1 MIDAFPSPGVIKKIL
16 GELQGSYLWQQSR
29 IVTRDHLAKV
39 GIILLF
45 IFIFMAIFAP
55 YIAPYSP
62 FDHLSLP
69 DGKLARLLPPSSQF
83 WLGTTSHGSDV
94 LSQTIMGSR
103 LAILVGLLSTLLIA
117 LIGTNIGLISGYFGG
132 KIDNLL
138 MRLTDIAYGIPF
150 LPFAIILVSFLG
162 VGTKSVIAAI
172 SLLLWR
178 TSARVIRSQVLSLKE
193 RPFVWAARS
202 AGASH
207 WRILYYHIAPNV
219 LPLTFL
225 YLALGVG
232 WAIITEASVS
242 FLGLGD
248 PAVVSWGQMLYYAF
262 TMGAMRRAWWWVL
275 PPGICIALIILA
287 CFLVGRAF
295 EEIAN
300 PRLRER

>member
-1 MIDAFPSPGVIKKIL
+1 MKSAGESPGFTGRFFEHL
-16 GELQGSYLWQQSR
+16 RGSYFWQQTR
-29 IVTRDHLAKV
+29 IVIRDPLAKV
-39 GIILLF
+39 GLFLLS
-45 IFIFMAIFAP
+45 IFLAMALFAP
-55 YIAPYSP
+55 YLAPYSP

-69 DGKLARLLPPSSQF
+69 DGKLARLLPPSAQF
-83 WLGTTSHGSDV
+83 WFGTTSHGSDV
-94 LSQTIMGSR
+94 FSQTIMGSR
-103 LAILVGLLSTLLIA
+103 LAILVGILSTFFIA
-117 LIGTNIGLISGYFGG
+117 LIGTNVGLISGYFGG
-132 KIDNLL
+132 KIDTLL
-138 MRLTDIAYGIPF
+138 MRITDVAYGIPF

-162 VGTKSVIAAI
+162 VGTKSIIAAI

-300 PRLRER
+300 PRLRQR

>member
-1 MIDAFPSPGVIKKIL
+1 MTDAFSSPGGIEKVL
-16 GELQGSYLWQQSR
+16 GELQGSYLWQQAR
-29 IVTRDHLAKV
+29 IVTRDPLAKA
-39 GIILLF
+39 GIILLSF
-45 IFIFMAIFAP
+45 FLLLAIFAP
-55 YIAPYSP
+55 YIAPHSP
-62 FDHLSLP
+62 FEHLSLP

-94 LSQTIMGSR
+94 LSQTIIGSR
-103 LAILVGLLSTLLIA
+103 LAILVGLLSTLFIA

-132 KIDNLL
+132 KIDSLL

-207 WRILYYHIAPNV
+207 WRILYFHIAPNV

>member
-29 IVTRDHLAKV
+29 IVTRDPLAKV

>member
-1 MIDAFPSPGVIKKIL
+1 MSDAFPSPGVIKKIL
-16 GELQGSYLWQQSR
+16 GELQGSYLMQQTR
-29 IVTRDHLAKV
+29 IVTRDPLAKV

-83 WLGTTSHGSDV
+83 WFGTTSHGSDV
-94 LSQTIMGSR
+94 FSQTIMGSR

-207 WRILYYHIAPNV
+207 WRILYLHIAPNV